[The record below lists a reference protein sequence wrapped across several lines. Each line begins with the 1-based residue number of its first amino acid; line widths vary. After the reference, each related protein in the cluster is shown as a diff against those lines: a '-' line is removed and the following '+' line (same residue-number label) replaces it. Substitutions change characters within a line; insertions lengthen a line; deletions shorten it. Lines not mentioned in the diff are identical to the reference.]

1 MRAQGSTSSRLV
13 AWGWSRT
20 FVAMSARVVAM
31 IPPLVVACLCACPSS
46 APDSGKS
53 ATVAKSDAKIE
64 TKSDAKRPATTD
76 AKAPDEGPSGRVLD
90 GPLPIAGVIGKP
102 PAEVEAQLAEP
113 LGKGM
118 ARESCVRFVPDRTWF
133 KCQFALQRYGDKSG
147 AYKAISVEYEDG
159 KATALAFEG
168 LLRAE
173 GTIEPKT
180 ALAYVGLELPGEP
193 TLESPAPDTS
203 VWSWFNGAARLRID
217 GRQYRVIVSSVG
229 ADWARTKVEVKLND
243 PLSDDEKSRIVQ
255 TRQPDAPK

>member
-1 MRAQGSTSSRLV
+1 
-13 AWGWSRT
+13 
-20 FVAMSARVVAM
+20 MSARVVAM
-31 IPPLVVACLCACPSS
+31 IPPLFVACLCACPSS
-46 APDSGKS
+46 SPDSGKS
-53 ATVAKSDAKIE
+53 ATVAKSDAKVE
-64 TKSDAKRPATTD
+64 TKVETKTE
-76 AKAPDEGPSGRVLD
+76 AKAPDEAPSGRVLD
-90 GPLPIAGVIGKP
+90 GPLPIAGLIGKP

-133 KCQFALQRYGDKSG
+133 QCKFALQRYGDKSG

-159 KATALAFEG
+159 KATALGFEG
-168 LLRAE
+168 FVRAE

-193 TLESPAPDTS
+193 KLEHPSADTN
-203 VWSWFNGAARLRID
+203 VWSFFNGAARLRID

-255 TRQPDAPK
+255 TRQPDAPG